1 MSPVSAG
8 GSWPGG
14 VSRMLT
20 VQDERRGR
28 EAGAAAQVGLDEL
41 VQLTAQE
48 MLAVALEAE
57 RRAYLERHAAAL
69 EADGHRLVVGNGYH
83 QAREIG
89 TAAGRCGRRGST
101 TGARGRASSRR
112 CCRRTCAARPR

>member
-1 MSPVSAG
+1 
-8 GSWPGG
+8 
-14 VSRMLT
+14 MLR
-20 VQDERRGR
+20 VQDERRER
-28 EAGAAAQVGLDEL
+28 EAGAAAQVGMDEL
-41 VQLTAQE
+41 VRLTAQE

-69 EADGHRLVVGNGYH
+69 EADGHRLVLGNGYH
-83 QAREIG
+83 LAREIG
-89 TAAGRCGRRGST
+89 TAARRCGRRGST